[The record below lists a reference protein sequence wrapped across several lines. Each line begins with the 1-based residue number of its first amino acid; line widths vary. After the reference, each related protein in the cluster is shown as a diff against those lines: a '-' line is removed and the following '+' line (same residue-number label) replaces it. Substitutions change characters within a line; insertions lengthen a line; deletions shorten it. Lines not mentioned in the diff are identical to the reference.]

1 MTTSSKLLV
10 GGSATTL
17 AAAGTGVVVWKTQG
31 SSINTS
37 NHQIPPGL
45 LEQIGD
51 QLSSE
56 GLTYKGTDKNSM
68 KEKLEESD
76 SDWYLNAKDNAWII
90 NIFLEIDSDDTS
102 KYVSPDDVDSAVEK
116 DANALEKVSVW
127 ITNWCEW
134 VKDKTKDDLLKFSL
148 GEDTL
153 KYVEHVPELFK
164 NLCFVKVT

>member
-68 KEKLEESD
+68 KEKLGESD
-76 SDWYLNAKDNAWII
+76 SAWYLNAKNNAREINVFLKIHDN
-90 NIFLEIDSDDTS
+90 DTS
-102 KYVSPDDVDSAVEK
+102 KYVTTDDVDSAVKK

-134 VKDKTKDDLLKFSL
+134 VKDKTKNDLLKFGL
-148 GEDTL
+148 GENYL
-153 KYVEHVPELFK
+153 ERVPELFK
-164 NLCFVKVT
+164 KLCFAKET